1 MRLQLQRR
9 CRPRQ
14 EARTPYHLES
24 ATMFKHDFWSQ
35 SGYALLHVD
44 AQQQLVVTDA
54 FLSFLLN
61 RPELAPVHTSCD
73 AERELFAQL
82 VAQPRT
88 EVSSDRLA
96 QLANPDVADNYQ
108 VWLRFRDRVLAH
120 PTLEASYMAIFQGAG
135 VDVPPVLV
143 NQLTHVLVR
152 HVLGANPSAM
162 AARVGEMFFR
172 TQLVTATDE
181 QALLAAD
188 EEVVRART
196 PNAGFDLMGLL
207 RTGGGS
213 LIGVDLDVISGDNQD
228 VYWTRDNKYDTV
240 VALNRQQPAINALCD
255 LMTQW
260 VWHFLRV
267 KVRISAQD
275 KVQDKKW
282 AWHLGLDVQSSAIL
296 NDLYVGKKVS
306 SARLAQLLCLFKL
319 EFEQASDM
327 LAKVAGKPV
336 YMAMACDTDNKLK
349 LKPQNLLL
357 NLPLALR
364 S

>member
-1 MRLQLQRR
+1 ML
-9 CRPRQ
+9 
-14 EARTPYHLES
+14 
-24 ATMFKHDFWSQ
+24 KNDFWSQ

-54 FLSFLLN
+54 FLSFLLD
-61 RPELAPVHTSCD
+61 RPELAPVDSSCD
-73 AERELFAQL
+73 AERALFSQL

-88 EVSSDRLA
+88 ALSDDRLA
-96 QLANPDVADNYQ
+96 QLANPDVADNYR
-108 VWLRFRDRVLAH
+108 VWLRFRDRVLAR
-120 PTLEASYMAIFQGAG
+120 PTLEASYMALFQGAG

-152 HVLGANPSAM
+152 HVLGAAPSAM

-172 TQLVTATDE
+172 TQLITTTDKG
-181 QALLAAD
+181 ALLAAD
-188 EEVVRART
+188 EEVVKARA

-207 RTGGGS
+207 RTGGGA
-213 LIGVDLDVISGDNQD
+213 LIGVDLDVIGDDNQD
-228 VYWTRDNKYDTV
+228 VYWERDMRYDTV
-240 VALNRQQPAINALCD
+240 VAVNSQQPAIKALCD
-255 LMTQW
+255 LMAQW
-260 VWHFLRV
+260 VWHFLHV
-267 KVRISAQD
+267 KVRVTAQD

-282 AWHLGLDVQSSAIL
+282 VWHLGLDMQSSAIL
-296 NDLYVGKKVS
+296 NDLYVGKRVDSKRMS
-306 SARLAQLLCLFKL
+306 QLLCLFKL
-319 EFEQASDM
+319 EFDNATDM

-336 YMAMACDTDNKLK
+336 YMAIACDTDNRLK

>member
-1 MRLQLQRR
+1 ML
-9 CRPRQ
+9 
-14 EARTPYHLES
+14 
-24 ATMFKHDFWSQ
+24 KHDFWSQ
-35 SGYALLHVD
+35 SGYALLHAD
-44 AQQQLVVTDA
+44 AQQQLVVTDG
-54 FLSFLLN
+54 FLSFLLD
-61 RPELAPVHTSCD
+61 RPELAPVDTSCD
-73 AERELFAQL
+73 AERALFAQL

-88 EVSSDRLA
+88 EVSPDRLT
-96 QLANPDVADNYQ
+96 QLANPDVADNYT
-108 VWLRFRDRVLAH
+108 VWLRFRDRVLAR
-120 PTLEASYMAIFQGAG
+120 PTLEASYMAIFQGKG

-143 NQLTHVLVR
+143 NQLTYVLVR
-152 HVLGANPSAM
+152 HVLGNNPSAM

-172 TQLVTATDE
+172 SQLITVTDE
-181 QALLAAD
+181 DALLAAD
-188 EEVVRART
+188 EEIVRARA

-207 RTGGGS
+207 RTGGGA
-213 LIGVDLDVISGDNQD
+213 LIGVDLDVLGADNQD
-228 VYWTRDNKYDTV
+228 VYWTRDTQYDTV
-240 VALNRQQPAINALCD
+240 VAINSQQPAIKALCE

-267 KVRISAQD
+267 KVRIAAQD

-282 AWHLGLDVQSSAIL
+282 AWHLGLDMQSSAIL
-296 NDLYVGKKVS
+296 NDLYVGKRVD

-319 EFEQASDM
+319 EFENTSDM

-336 YMAMACDTDNKLK
+336 YMAMARDTDNRLR

>member
-1 MRLQLQRR
+1 ML
-9 CRPRQ
+9 
-14 EARTPYHLES
+14 
-24 ATMFKHDFWSQ
+24 KNDFWSQ

-61 RPELAPVHTSCD
+61 RPELAPVDTSCD
-73 AERELFAQL
+73 AERALFSQL

-88 EVSSDRLA
+88 NISDDQLA
-96 QLANPDVADNYQ
+96 QLANPDVADNYR
-108 VWLRFRDRVLAH
+108 VWLRFRDRVLAR
-120 PTLEASYMAIFQGAG
+120 PTLEASYMALFQGTG

-152 HVLGANPSAM
+152 HVLGAAPSAL

-172 TQLVTATDE
+172 SQMITSTDE
-181 QALLAAD
+181 GALLAAD
-188 EEVVRART
+188 EEVVNARA

-213 LIGVDLDVISGDNQD
+213 LIGVDLDVIGPDNQD
-228 VYWTRDNKYDTV
+228 VYWARDTKYDTV
-240 VALNRQQPAINALCD
+240 IALNSQQPAMKALCD
-255 LMTQW
+255 LITNW
-260 VWHFLRV
+260 VRHFLHV
-267 KVRISAQD
+267 KVRITAQD

-282 AWHLGLDVQSSAIL
+282 AWHLGLDMQSSAIL
-296 NDLYVGKKVS
+296 NDLYLGKRVGD
-306 SARLAQLLCLFKL
+306 ARLAQLLCLFKL
-319 EFEQASDM
+319 EFDKPTDM

-336 YMAMACDTDNKLK
+336 YMAMACDTDNRLR

>member
-1 MRLQLQRR
+1 ML
-9 CRPRQ
+9 
-14 EARTPYHLES
+14 
-24 ATMFKHDFWSQ
+24 KNDFWSQ

-61 RPELAPVHTSCD
+61 RPELAPVDTSCD
-73 AERELFAQL
+73 AERALFSQL

-88 EVSSDRLA
+88 NISGDQLA
-96 QLANPDVADNYQ
+96 QLANPDVADNYR
-108 VWLRFRDRVLAH
+108 VWLRFRDRVLAR
-120 PTLEASYMAIFQGAG
+120 PTLEASYMALFQGTG

-152 HVLGANPSAM
+152 HVLGAAPAAM

-172 TQLVTATDE
+172 TQMITSTGE
-181 QALLAAD
+181 GALLAAD
-188 EEVVRART
+188 EEVVNARA

-213 LIGVDLDVISGDNQD
+213 LIGVDLDVIGPDNQD
-228 VYWTRDNKYDTV
+228 VYWARDTKYDTV
-240 VALNRQQPAINALCD
+240 IALNSQQPAMKALCD
-255 LMTQW
+255 LITNW
-260 VWHFLRV
+260 VRHFLHV
-267 KVRISAQD
+267 KVRITAQD

-282 AWHLGLDVQSSAIL
+282 AWHLGLDMQSSAIL
-296 NDLYVGKKVS
+296 NDLYLGKRVGD
-306 SARLAQLLCLFKL
+306 ARLAQLLCLFKL
-319 EFEQASDM
+319 EFDKPTDM

-336 YMAMACDTDNKLK
+336 YMAMACDTDNRLR